1 MYYSKRSKGSCNLTV
16 YPPQTCY
23 TNNMNID
30 DFQKHALKSVAIT
43 ERGPAALAHRTL
55 GLTGEAGILGNQ
67 IKKVIRDRDSMAN
80 PDDLEVIK
88 RRLGDVM
95 YYTAA
100 LADYFNVSLSE
111 IAKANMERSSDFAD
125 NHNMKP

>member
-1 MYYSKRSKGSCNLTV
+1 
-16 YPPQTCY
+16 
-23 TNNMNID
+23 MNID
-30 DFQKHALKSVAIT
+30 DFQQHALKSIAIT
-43 ERGPAALAHRTL
+43 QKGPAALAHRTL

-67 IKKVIRDRDSMAN
+67 VKKVIRDKGSLAD
-80 PDDLEVIK
+80 PDDLEIIK

-100 LADYFNVSLSE
+100 LADYFGMSLSE

-125 NHNMKP
+125 NHNIK